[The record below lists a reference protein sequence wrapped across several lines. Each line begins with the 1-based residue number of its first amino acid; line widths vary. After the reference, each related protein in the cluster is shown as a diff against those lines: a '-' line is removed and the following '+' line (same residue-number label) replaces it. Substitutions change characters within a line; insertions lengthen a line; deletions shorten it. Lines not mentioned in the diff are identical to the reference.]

1 MTRSQVGTHQGGA
14 YNLHPLWEWIVA
26 AEPDLLD

>member
-1 MTRSQVGTHQGGA
+1 MTRPGPREDGA
-14 YNLHPLWEWIVA
+14 DDFQPPHEWIVA